1 MTTQLA
7 AREDLISL
15 IEPMPHQMPLYSYL
29 MAAGPDRPNKS
40 WLARILDAQRSTGS
54 ALPLHLGLEPDAY
67 RQLINCFFPDC
78 RVWLALHYGHDLLW
92 QRGELRQQLLVLRRE
107 EWETLRNL
115 LVQHRRG
122 DDASEIRMAEI
133 VAAACLGSGHLWRD
147 LGLGS
152 RGMLRDLLQSN
163 FPALVSLNTR
173 DMRWKRFFYKQ
184 LCEQEGG
191 YVCRSPSCDQCSTYD
206 ECFGEEN

>member
-1 MTTQLA
+1 MNLRLA
-7 AREDLISL
+7 AREDPTVLY
-15 IEPMPHQMPLYSYL
+15 EPVPLQTPLYSYL

-40 WLARILDAQRSTGS
+40 WLAQILAAQRGTGS
-54 ALPLHLGLEPDAY
+54 ALPLHLGLEPDAF
-67 RQLINCFFPDC
+67 RQLIEHFFPGC
-78 RVWLALHYGHDLLW
+78 RTWLALHNGHDLLW
-92 QRGELRQQLLVLRRE
+92 QRGELRQQLLELRRD
-107 EWETLRNL
+107 EWDTLRNL
-115 LVQHRRG
+115 LMQHRRG
-122 DDASEIRMAEI
+122 KDASEIRMAEV

-152 RGMLRDLLQSN
+152 RGMLRELLQSN
-163 FPALVSLNTR
+163 FPDLVALNTR

-191 YVCRSPSCDQCSTYD
+191 YVCRSPSCDQCSTFD